1 MLFHYINSV
10 ISLDKVLKQYKF
22 AKNDDN
28 DDAEEENS
36 NEENIKENTDDK
48 NEENSSNNEEE
59 NNDDPFTENEESE
72 NISSMDDSTLNK
84 NNDISD
90 EDNEEL
96 SEEENEETVNKYLD
110 NLKDSFASVIQESNT
125 FNSTYNTNHKK
136 YINNIENLIKNTD
149 VNIIKLKDIPTYQ
162 DFANLFNPLS
172 IVINKL
178 LNTKLDINVLMDNNK
193 LVELFGQQ
201 ILDDFRKIGIEIDSE
216 NNLFKPGDICDIV
229 QDVDEISFIQ
239 SGWSVDTLNKVFDN
253 LNSLDSKINA
263 ITKSTLTSLEDIDTS
278 DIIKQ
283 QNKYIENLNSQISLI
298 KEVNH
303 SFISIKS
310 IFGDIENSILD
321 ILVTFQH

>member
-28 DDAEEENS
+28 DDTEEENS
-36 NEENIKENTDDK
+36 NKENIKENTDDK